1 MKIHTQRFLVP
12 NDLQSVLEGM
22 WTYQLEAPNSET
34 SPTQF
39 CMPGGMIELLFHV
52 SPNTHQVL
60 TGAKWTT
67 APEAMIIGLRQ
78 GPVFFTAQGGTSI
91 FGLNIKPEAFVF
103 LFNKPV
109 CELAQGYADMSN
121 FFAANE
127 VGNLQEQIVS
137 APDDHARARIVIQF
151 FRERLTMRGHQER
164 HYLQEAMEHIRVSI
178 GTYSVDEV
186 AEKVFVGKRQ
196 LQRAFQEQFGVSPK
210 LYGRIVRFKSAY
222 DFVKQHPKASWVD
235 VTYHFG
241 YSDQSHFIR
250 DFKEFTGNNPT
261 GFLSSYEPQSNMPFA
276 LNVCN

>member
-1 MKIHTQRFLVP
+1 MKINTQRYPVP
-12 NDLQSVLEGM
+12 NDLQCVLEGM
-22 WTYQLEAPNSET
+22 WIYHIEAPASET
-34 SPTQF
+34 SPVQF

-52 SPNTHQVL
+52 SPRTHRVL
-60 TGAKWTT
+60 HGDEWMV

-78 GPVFFTAQGGTSI
+78 GPVFFTAEGGTTI

-109 CELAQGYADMSN
+109 CKLAQNFADVN
-121 FFAANE
+121 DFFIANE
-127 VGNLQEQIVS
+127 LGSLQEQIVS
-137 APDDHARARIVIQF
+137 APDEQARTAITIQF
-151 FRERLTMRGHQER
+151 FRERLAMRGLQER
-164 HYLQEAMEHIRVSI
+164 HYLQEAMEHIRVST
-178 GTYSVDEV
+178 GTYSVDEL

-210 LYGRIVRFKSAY
+210 LYGRIVRFKGAY
-222 DFVKQHPKASWVD
+222 DYVKEHPKASWVD

-261 GFLSSYEPQSNMPFA
+261 GFLSSYEPQLNLPFA